1 MRFDEGNHVPS
12 ICSDLYMR
20 VLFRDSSCVVSF
32 AVMNQSIRIDEY
44 VWHIPCIYQVYT
56 KYIPLFCL
64 PWYNIGGLTLHP
76 ATESFCTLH
85 ILIEAIY
92 VFQWMTTRFY
102 SEIIWWEYTGY
113 IPGISTGK
121 VYTWYIPGIYQVK
134 TFWGFQMHV
143 QTWYV
148 HSELCTCLFH
158 VHTWYVHV
166 YDITYKFDNP

>member
-20 VLFRDSSCVVSF
+20 VLFRDGSSVVSF
-32 AVMNQSIRIDEY
+32 AVINQSIQIDEY

-64 PWYNIGGLTLHP
+64 PWYNIEGWTLHP

-92 VFQWMTTRFY
+92 VFEWMTTSFY
-102 SEIIWWEYTGY
+102 SEIILWGYTRY

-121 VYTWYIPGIYQVK
+121 VYTWYIPGIYQEK
-134 TFWGFQMHV
+134 TFWGFQMLEGGV
-143 QTWYV
+143 TA
-148 HSELCTCLFH
+148 
-158 VHTWYVHV
+158 
-166 YDITYKFDNP
+166 